1 MKLAVVG
8 GGPSAFYV
16 ASRMLQL
23 LPQQVAP
30 SLRIH
35 LYDRLWAPH
44 GLVRYGVAPDHPE
57 VKNCVHK
64 FEEAASDPRLQ
75 FFGNVNIRASPDTP
89 APFPHAVDLPISSLF
104 SNYSHLL
111 FSSGAPIPRAHE
123 ALPSTSPHILPAL
136 SLVHWYTAHPSLP
149 AVPDLSQISHVTLI
163 GNGNVAMDIAR
174 MLLSPVDALYPHDI
188 PLPVLAALRRSAVKH
203 VSIVA
208 RRGPQEAACTAKEL
222 RELLTLPNASMRPLD
237 PALFDATAKPS
248 RQQARIMQLMQKG
261 SAQSFGTTPR
271 TWSFDFFRQP
281 AGLDETPGK
290 RPELLLEHTR
300 VDPAT
305 GRAAGT
311 GEHSALPTDL
321 VVTSLGFRSEVLSR
335 PAGGPLDVLSGAVAK
350 LGHFDTLPGG
360 RVRGLKSVYASG
372 WAANGAKGV
381 LASTMM
387 DAYAVAATLVGDY
400 NAANAT
406 RQPTGEPAD
415 ADSTSVAGTP
425 EASVSVREGAA
436 PESVLSTGT
445 PPMEIMN
452 AFPETDGPP
461 EEIMEARKEGRVLG
475 YEEWRRID
483 EEEKRRGKVLGSEG
497 EKERERM
504 NWEDVQSFLAQ
515 RP

>member
-64 FEEAASDPRLQ
+64 FAETASDPRLR
-75 FFGNVNIRASPDTP
+75 FFGNVNISASHNDPP
-89 APFPHAVDLPISSLF
+89 PFPHAVNLPILSLF
-104 SNYSHLL
+104 ENYSHLL
-111 FSSGAPIPRAHE
+111 FSSGAPIPRAHGS
-123 ALPSTSPHILPAL
+123 LPAASPHVLPAL
-136 SLVHWYTAHPSLP
+136 SLVHWYTAHPSRP
-149 AVPDLSQISHVTLI
+149 QVPDLSKIEHVSII

-174 MLLSPVDALYPHDI
+174 MLLSPLEHLYPYDI
-188 PLPVLAALRRSAVKH
+188 PLPVLDALRHSAVKH
-203 VSIVA
+203 VSIIG
-208 RRGPQEAACTAKEL
+208 RRGPFEAACTAKEL
-222 RELLTLPNASMRPLD
+222 RELLTLPNASMRPLE
-237 PALFDATAKPS
+237 PALFDTAGKPT

-261 SAQSFGTTPR
+261 SAQTYGTTPR

-281 AGLDETPGK
+281 AGLTESPGA
-290 RPELLLEHTR
+290 RPELQLEHTR

-305 GRAAGT
+305 GRAATT
-311 GEHSALPTDL
+311 GEHSAQPTDL
-321 VVTSLGFRSEVLSR
+321 VVTSLGFRAEAPLPV
-335 PAGGPLDVLSGAVAK
+335 AGGALDAVAA
-350 LGHFDTLPGG
+350 LGHLDTLPGG
-360 RVRGLKSVYASG
+360 RVRGLKGVYASG
-372 WAANGAKGV
+372 WAANGARGV

-400 NAANAT
+400 NAAQGT

-415 ADSTSVAGTP
+415 A
-425 EASVSVREGAA
+425 
-436 PESVLSTGT
+436 EST
-445 PPMEIMN
+445 PPGEIV
-452 AFPETDGPP
+452 
-461 EEIMEARKEGRVLG
+461 EAEREGRVLG
-475 YEEWRRID
+475 YEQWRLID
-483 EEEKRRGKVLGSEG
+483 EEETRRGKALGPDR

-504 NWEDVQSFLAQ
+504 NWEEVQAFLAQ
-515 RP
+515 GR

>member
-57 VKNCVHK
+57 NCVHK

-415 ADSTSVAGTP
+415 ADSTS
-425 EASVSVREGAA
+425 
-436 PESVLSTGT
+436 
-445 PPMEIMN
+445 
-452 AFPETDGPP
+452 TDGPP